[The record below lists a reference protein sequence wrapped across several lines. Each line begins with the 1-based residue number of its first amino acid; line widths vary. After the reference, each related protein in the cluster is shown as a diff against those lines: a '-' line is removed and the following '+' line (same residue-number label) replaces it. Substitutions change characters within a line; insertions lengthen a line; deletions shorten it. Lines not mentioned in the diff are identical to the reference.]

1 MTYTQHRDTQEVL
14 QTLDKLDIDDEA
26 MNNEEE
32 LYKRFGWTD
41 DYLNRSLSKWQQFK
55 PKVWR
60 IFDEPTSSRAAKVI
74 AAISLFF
81 LLVAIMV
88 FCLKTH
94 PSLRVYELDI
104 VGAINLTAP
113 AVHEEHRPVEKQK
126 PFFKFQTEAIGID
139 KGNSRAHPM
148 FMVIEAICNVS
159 SVCEV

>member
-1 MTYTQHRDTQEVL
+1 L
-14 QTLDKLDIDDEA
+14 
-26 MNNEEE
+26 NNEEE

-41 DYLNRSLSKWQQFK
+41 DYLNRSLSKWQKLK

-60 IFDEPTSSRAAKVI
+60 IFDEPSSSQAAKVI
-74 AAISLFF
+74 AVISVFF

-104 VGAINLTAP
+104 TGTINATVP
-113 AVHEEHRPVEKQK
+113 TIVDKTVERVK
-126 PFFKFQTEAIGID
+126 PFYKQQVETIGLD

-148 FMVIEAICNVS
+148 FMIIESICNVS
-159 SVCEV
+159 SVSE